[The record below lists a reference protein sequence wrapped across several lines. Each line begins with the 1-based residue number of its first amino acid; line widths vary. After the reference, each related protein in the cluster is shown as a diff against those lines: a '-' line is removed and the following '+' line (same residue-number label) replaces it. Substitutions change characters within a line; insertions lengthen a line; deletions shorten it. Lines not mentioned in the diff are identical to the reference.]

1 MKKIV
6 FFTIIFLLIKSY
18 SSYSQIILKNDD
30 IAAYKN
36 IPQEKI
42 FVHHNT
48 TFLLTGEYLYYK
60 VYCMNADTNNL
71 SDLSKIAYV
80 ELVGTDK
87 TSVFK
92 HKIKLNNGLGQGDF
106 LIPTKIPSGNYKL
119 IAYTQ
124 WMKNLPQNQFFQSDI
139 SIINPFQENQS
150 SILEKNQPD
159 KIQNLNHKTENFEN
173 INISMNNEESEYL
186 DLHIN
191 ATSFKNRE
199 KVVLTIQSLK
209 NNLSYGNYSISV
221 RKIDTLKI
229 PKRPTTNSYMSL
241 YSAKLTSNSITNTT
255 IYLPELRGELITG
268 KLFYKD
274 TKLAASNTKIA
285 LSIQG
290 KQSIFKIATTN
301 DLGIFY
307 FNVQE
312 EYDNPYAIIQV
323 VNNEK
328 NNFNIMVDGHSS
340 INYENLDFYNFKIT
354 PETKDYIL
362 KRSVYNQIEN
372 VYSIIKP
379 NIIKSID
386 SVSPFYNSKTN
397 VYYLDDYTRFPTI
410 KETVVEI
417 IKEVYIKQRKENSTF
432 HVRLYDQLSK
442 SDLST
447 LVLVDGI
454 LIQNHNELLNL
465 NARNVEK
472 ISVLSDEYMFDSMV
486 FDGVISIQT
495 FLGDYQADPLGIYIE
510 KLPLFTPLVIKNY
523 YNQIY
528 DNSKKSDRIPD
539 YRSQLL
545 WVPNFNLNK
554 NEDSLFFFT
563 SDNIGDYEISLEGF
577 SKEGIPISL
586 RKMISVK

>member
-42 FVHHNT
+42 FIHHNT

-60 VYCMNADTNNL
+60 VYCMNANTNNL
-71 SDLSKIAYV
+71 SDISKIAYV

-87 TSVFK
+87 VSVFK
-92 HKIKLNNGLGQGDF
+92 HKLKLNNGLGQGDF

-150 SILEKNQPD
+150 PILEKNQPVN
-159 KIQNLNHKTENFEN
+159 IQNLNHKTENAEN
-173 INISMNNEESEYL
+173 NNISSNSEENNYL
-186 DLHIN
+186 DIN
-191 ATSFKNRE
+191 LNANSFKNRE
-199 KVVLTIQSLK
+199 KVILTIKSLK
-209 NNLSYGNYSISV
+209 NNLSDGNYSISV
-221 RKIDTLKI
+221 RKIDTLQI
-229 PKRPTTNSYMSL
+229 PKRITTNTYIAL
-241 YSAKLTSNSITNTT
+241 YPPKLSSNSISNPT
-255 IYLPELRGELITG
+255 IYLPELRGELISG
-268 KLFYKD
+268 KLLYKD
-274 TKLAASNTKIA
+274 TKLAASNIKVA
-285 LSIQG
+285 FSIQG

-301 DLGIFY
+301 DLGNFY

-328 NNFNIMVDGHSS
+328 NNFNIIVDGHSS

-362 KRSVYNQIEN
+362 KRSIYNQIEN

-379 NIIKSID
+379 NINKSID
-386 SVSPFYNSKTN
+386 SVSPFFNSKAK
-397 VYYLDDYTRFPTI
+397 VYTLDDYTRFPTI
-410 KETVVEI
+410 KETFVEI
-417 IKEVYIKQRKENSTF
+417 IKEVYVKQKKENSTF

-465 NARNVEK
+465 NAKNVEK
-472 ISVLSDEYMFDSMV
+472 INVLSDEYIFDSMV

-510 KLPLFTPLVIKNY
+510 KLPLFTPIIIKNY

-545 WVPNFNLNK
+545 WVPNFILNK

-563 SDNIGDYEISLEGF
+563 SDNNGEYEISLEGF
-577 SKEGIPISL
+577 TKGGIPISM
-586 RKMISVK
+586 RKTISVK

>member
-30 IAAYKN
+30 ITAYKN

-60 VYCMNADTNNL
+60 VYCMNANTNNL

-87 TSVFK
+87 ISVFK
-92 HKIKLNNGLGQGDF
+92 HKLKLNNGLGQGDF
-106 LIPTKIPSGNYKL
+106 LIPIKIPSGNYKL
-119 IAYTQ
+119 VAYTQ
-124 WMKNLPQNQFFQSDI
+124 WMKNSEHNQFFQSDI

-150 SILEKNQPD
+150 SILEKNQPVT
-159 KIQNLNHKTENFEN
+159 IQNLNHNIENTTNNN
-173 INISMNNEESEYL
+173 ILSDSEGNDYL
-186 DLHIN
+186 DIN
-191 ATSFKNRE
+191 LNENSFKNRE
-199 KVVLTIQSLK
+199 KVVLTIKSLK
-209 NNLSYGNYSISV
+209 NNISYGNYSISV
-221 RKIDTLKI
+221 RKIDTLQI
-229 PKRPTTNSYMSL
+229 SKRPTANNFMSL
-241 YSAKLTSNSITNTT
+241 YPQISSNSKSNTS

-274 TKLAASNTKIA
+274 AKLAASNKKVA

-301 DLGIFY
+301 DLGVFY

-328 NNFNIMVDGHSS
+328 NNFNIRVDGHSS
-340 INYENLDFYNFKIT
+340 INYENLDFYSFKIT

-362 KRSVYNQIEN
+362 KRSVYNQIDN

-386 SVSPFYNSKTN
+386 SVSPFYNSTAK

-417 IKEVYIKQRKENSTF
+417 IKEVFIKQKKEKSTF

-486 FDGVISIQT
+486 FDGIISIQT
-495 FLGDYQADPLGIYIE
+495 FIGDYQADPLGIYIE

-554 NEDSLFFFT
+554 NEDSLFFYT
-563 SDNIGDYEISLEGF
+563 SDNNGDYEISLEGF
-577 SKEGIPISL
+577 TKDGMPISL

>member
-6 FFTIIFLLIKSY
+6 LLTIIFLLIKSY
-18 SSYSQIILKNDD
+18 SSYSQIILKSDD

-60 VYCMNADTNNL
+60 IYCMNANTNNL

-87 TSVFK
+87 LSVFK
-92 HKIKLNNGLGQGDF
+92 HKIKLNKGLGQGDF

-119 IAYTQ
+119 VAYTQ
-124 WMKNLPQNQFFQSDI
+124 WMKNSEQNQFFQSDI

-150 SILEKNQPD
+150 SILEKNQPVT
-159 KIQNLNHKTENFEN
+159 IQNLNHNIENTENT
-173 INISMNNEESEYL
+173 NISSDSEGNEYL
-186 DLHIN
+186 DIN
-191 ATSFKNRE
+191 LNSNSFKNRE
-199 KVVLTIQSLK
+199 KVILTIKSLK
-209 NNLSYGNYSISV
+209 NNLSDGNYSISV
-221 RKIDTLKI
+221 RKIDTLQI
-229 PKRPTTNSYMSL
+229 PKRPTTNNFMSL
-241 YSAKLTSNSITNTT
+241 YPQISSNSISNTS
-255 IYLPELRGELITG
+255 IYLPELRGELIKG
-268 KLFYKD
+268 KLLYND
-274 TKLAASNTKIA
+274 TKLAASNIKVA

-301 DLGIFY
+301 DSGIFY
-307 FNVQE
+307 FNVKE

-323 VNNEK
+323 INNEK

-362 KRSVYNQIEN
+362 KRSIYNQIEN

-386 SVSPFYNSKTN
+386 SLSPFYNSKAK

-417 IKEVYIKQRKENSTF
+417 IKEVYIKQKKENSTF

-454 LIQNHNELLNL
+454 LIQNHKELLNL

-510 KLPLFTPLVIKNY
+510 KLPLFTPLVVKSY
-523 YNQIY
+523 YYQIY
-528 DNSKKSDRIPD
+528 DNSIKSDRIPD

-545 WVPNFNLNK
+545 WLPNFNLNK

-563 SDNIGDYEISLEGF
+563 SDNNGNYEISLEGF
-577 SKEGIPISL
+577 TKEGMPISL
-586 RKMISVK
+586 RKMIRVK

>member
-18 SSYSQIILKNDD
+18 SSYSQIILKSDD

-60 VYCMNADTNNL
+60 IYCINANTNIL

-87 TSVFK
+87 LSVFK

-119 IAYTQ
+119 VAYTQ
-124 WMKNLPQNQFFQSDI
+124 WMKNSEQNQFFQSDI

-150 SILEKNQPD
+150 SILEKNQPVT
-159 KIQNLNHKTENFEN
+159 IQNLNHKIENTTN
-173 INISMNNEESEYL
+173 NNISSNSEGNNYL
-186 DLHIN
+186 DIN
-191 ATSFKNRE
+191 LNANSFKNRE
-199 KVVLTIQSLK
+199 KVVLTIKSLK
-209 NNLSYGNYSISV
+209 NNLSDGNYSISV
-221 RKIDTLKI
+221 RKIDTLQI
-229 PKRPTTNSYMSL
+229 SKRPTTNNYMSL
-241 YSAKLTSNSITNTT
+241 YHQISSNLKSNTS
-255 IYLPELRGELITG
+255 IYLPELRGELISG

-274 TKLAASNTKIA
+274 TKLAASNTKVA

-301 DLGIFY
+301 DSGVFY
-307 FNVQE
+307 FNVKE

-323 VNNEK
+323 INNEK
-328 NNFNIMVDGHSS
+328 NNFNIIVDGHSS

-362 KRSVYNQIEN
+362 KRSIYNQIEN

-386 SVSPFYNSKTN
+386 SVSPFYNSMAI

-417 IKEVYIKQRKENSTF
+417 IKEVYIKQKKENSTF

-495 FLGDYQADPLGIYIE
+495 FLGDYQADPLGIHVE
-510 KLPLFTPLVIKNY
+510 KLPLFTPLDIKSY

-528 DNSKKSDRIPD
+528 DNTKKTDRIPD

-554 NEDSLFFFT
+554 NEDSLFFYT
-563 SDNIGDYEISLEGF
+563 SDNNGDYEICLEGF
-577 SKEGIPISL
+577 TKDGMPISL
-586 RKMISVK
+586 RKMINVN